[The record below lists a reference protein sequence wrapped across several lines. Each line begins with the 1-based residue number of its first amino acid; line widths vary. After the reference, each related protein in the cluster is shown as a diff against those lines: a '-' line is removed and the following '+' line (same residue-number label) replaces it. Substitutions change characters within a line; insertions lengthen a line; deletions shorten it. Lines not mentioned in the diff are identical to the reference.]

1 MKAPLDAGPAR
12 TTKTKTR
19 NNCHYHYSILTYIP
33 TTIMMIAV
41 SALPAEV
48 VVFRVKLLDVGALVG
63 GGLVVGALVGG
74 VTSISSEYRTEVPHN
89 GKHYHMMRTYT

>member
-1 MKAPLDAGPAR
+1 MHAQLEQPKL
-12 TTKTKTR
+12 KQLR

-48 VVFRVKLLDVGALVG
+48 VEFRVKILVVGALVG
-63 GGLVVGALVGG
+63 GGLVVDALVGG
-74 VTSISSEYRTEVPHN
+74 VTSISSEYRTEAPIIPFSPIMGN
-89 GKHYHMMRTYT
+89 TIT